1 MIISPENRSRI
12 VLVSFFLIDH
22 VVWIY
27 GGHIEQASF
36 FYVALSECV
45 RLLAL
50 IFVLGS
56 FFSKKLLKSGI
67 TMVMV
72 YCAIM
77 IPLNFYGSYSIKG
90 VRDVQNVLLFK
101 KDKSIPVEYSFA
113 SAFFYIYYLLFS
125 YVFLV
130 KYGSKDSPKK

>member
-1 MIISPENRSRI
+1 MIISLGNRSRI

-36 FYVALSECV
+36 FYVVLSECV

-50 IFVLGS
+50 VFALGS

-77 IPLNFYGSYSIKG
+77 IPSTFM
-90 VRDVQNVLLFK
+90 DHT
-101 KDKSIPVEYSFA
+101 A
-113 SAFFYIYYLLFS
+113 
-125 YVFLV
+125 
-130 KYGSKDSPKK
+130 